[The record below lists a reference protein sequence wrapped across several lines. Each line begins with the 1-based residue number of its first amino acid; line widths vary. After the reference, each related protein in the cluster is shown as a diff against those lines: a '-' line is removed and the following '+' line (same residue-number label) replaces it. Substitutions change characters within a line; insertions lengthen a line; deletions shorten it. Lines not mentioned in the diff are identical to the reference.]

1 MPANSPPA
9 RRSPSELP
17 DPVLPARPT
26 PPRSLGEALAAWLT
40 WFGLGRLVLTALSVG
55 VVAVGA
61 VWLLRAP
68 TPDTVTALPVA
79 GGAGGAP
86 STLPSTLPAPT
97 APATT
102 DPAVTTPQ
110 PIVVHV
116 AGAVNHPGVF
126 TLPPG
131 SRANAAV
138 EAAGGPAQDAELD
151 GLNLA
156 TPLTDG
162 QRVYVPAV
170 GEVDPAVVEE
180 LAVAPPPG
188 GESAAGEERPGPIDL
203 NRATAVEL
211 EQLPGVGPATA
222 AAIIDDRERHGPYAT
237 VDDLDRVPGIGPAK
251 VDAIRDLVTV

>member
-1 MPANSPPA
+1 MPASSPPA
-9 RRSPSELP
+9 RPSPSELP
-17 DPVLPARPT
+17 DPVLPARPA
-26 PPRSLGEALAAWLT
+26 PPRTLGEMLAAWLA
-40 WFGLGRLVLTALSVG
+40 WFGVARLLLTALSVAT
-55 VVAVGA
+55 VLAGA

-68 TPDTVTALPVA
+68 TPDTVTSLPVA
-79 GGAGGAP
+79 DGAGVTR
-86 STLPSTLPAPT
+86 STLPQPTAAPT
-97 APATT
+97 TAP
-102 DPAVTTPQ
+102 VTNVPQ

-138 EAAGGPAQDAELD
+138 EAAGGPAPDGELD

-170 GEVDPAVVEE
+170 GEVDSVAVSDFGAAPATQPGT
-180 LAVAPPPG
+180 AAP
-188 GESAAGEERPGPIDL
+188 SGPLDL
-203 NRATAVEL
+203 NKATAADL

-222 AAIIDDRERHGPYAT
+222 AAIVDDREQNGPYAT
-237 VDDLDRVPGIGPAK
+237 VDDLDRVSGIGPARLE
-251 VDAIRDLVTV
+251 AIRDLVTV

>member
-1 MPANSPPA
+1 MPANSPSSSA
-9 RRSPSELP
+9 RPSPSELP
-17 DPVLPARPT
+17 DPVLPARPA
-26 PPRSLGEALAAWLT
+26 PPRTFGEVLTAWLA
-40 WFGLGRLVLTALSVG
+40 WFGLARLVLTALSVG
-55 VVAVGA
+55 VVVAGS

-68 TPDTVTALPVA
+68 TPDTVTALPLAETA
-79 GGAGGAP
+79 GVTSATLPPPTAAP
-86 STLPSTLPAPT
+86 STAPVATL
-97 APATT
+97 
-102 DPAVTTPQ
+102 PQ

-116 AGAVNHPGVF
+116 AGAVNQPGVF

-138 EAAGGPAQDAELD
+138 EAAGGPAPDAELD

-170 GEVDPAVVEE
+170 GEVDPLTV
-180 LAVAPPPG
+180 G
-188 GESAAGEERPGPIDL
+188 AAGVELPPAEGSTAEGSAPGPIDI
-203 NRATAVEL
+203 NRATADEL

-222 AAIIDDRERHGPYAT
+222 TAIIDDRERNGPYAT

-251 VDAIRDLVTV
+251 LEGIRDLVTV

>member
-1 MPANSPPA
+1 
-9 RRSPSELP
+9 
-17 DPVLPARPT
+17 V
-26 PPRSLGEALAAWLT
+26 GESIAAWLA
-40 WFGLGRLVLTALSVG
+40 WFGLARLLLTALSVG
-55 VVAVGA
+55 VVAAGA
-61 VWLLRAP
+61 VWLLQAP
-68 TPDTVTALPVA
+68 SPDTVTSLPVA
-79 GGAGGAP
+79 AGAGVVP
-86 STLPSTLPAPT
+86 STLPPPT

-102 DPAVTTPQ
+102 APVASVPQ

-116 AGAVNHPGVF
+116 AGAVNQPGVF

-138 EAAGGPAQDAELD
+138 EAAGGPAPDGELD

-170 GEVDPAVVEE
+170 GEVDPVAVEE
-180 LAVAPPPG
+180 VAVAPPPG
-188 GESAAGEERPGPIDL
+188 DESVAGHGLPGPIDL
-203 NRATAVEL
+203 NRATADEL

-222 AAIIDDRERHGPYAT
+222 AAIIDDRERNGPYAT

-251 VDAIRDLVTV
+251 LEGIRDLVTV